1 VLLWMPKRIGNWLA
15 VHTRVHIQGVF
26 GSVRGHEG
34 RVLVPLTIWPVR
46 DLESGFAGGPPGGG
60 WAEVWDPHMSHIW
73 ELGGGI
79 GGGSA
84 CQRQSDRLGAS
95 SRTT

>member
-1 VLLWMPKRIGNWLA
+1 MLLWMPKRIGNWLA

-34 RVLVPLTIWPVR
+34 RVLVPPTIWPVR

-60 WAEVWDPHMSHIW
+60 WAKVWDPHMSHIW
-73 ELGGGI
+73 KLGGGYRRRI
-79 GGGSA
+79 CVPTPERPA
-84 CQRQSDRLGAS
+84 RC
-95 SRTT
+95 